1 MLNGEIEAQ
10 LYFIEY
16 SNHFNEYYQLLLDR
30 YERFCELRESEEWS
44 LDLDTYFEMIIVQLR
59 ALLLERGSN
68 VVTGN
73 YTIKNILS
81 LSEDTEAWNVVE
93 KTLNEVMISGNGI
106 KQDCLLRDAIKIIA
120 DKSICHYDNFYREGS
135 HSWELIQLLK
145 KMLMDKT
152 EKVNLDILMKC
163 IISILRD
170 GVELSLDS

>member
-16 SNHFNEYYQLLLDR
+16 VNHFNEYYQLLLDR

-81 LSEDTEAWNVVE
+81 LSEDIEAWNVIE
-93 KTLNEVMISGNGI
+93 KTLNEVMISGEGV

-120 DKSICHYDNFYREGS
+120 DKSICHYDSFYREGS

-145 KMLMDKT
+145 KMLMDKA
-152 EKVNLDILMKC
+152 EKVNLDILMKS
-163 IISILRD
+163 IISILRN
-170 GVELSLDS
+170 GVEISLDN